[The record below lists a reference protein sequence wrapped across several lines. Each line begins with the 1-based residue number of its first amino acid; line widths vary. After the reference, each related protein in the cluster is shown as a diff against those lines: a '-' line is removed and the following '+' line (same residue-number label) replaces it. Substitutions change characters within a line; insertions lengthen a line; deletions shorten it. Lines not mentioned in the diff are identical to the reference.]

1 MESNSEFSKT
11 WPAPVGLR
19 QQKTTT
25 WIWAVQKEHV
35 LRSQA
40 PYHWANGTDNL
51 TRDSNPESPDYYYMY
66 VVLRM
71 GLEVTAFCSKDRCS
85 AIEPL
90 KLSQNATHHILNLF
104 PVLRNCSENQSH
116 PHIVSRIQYNLKNK
130 RG

>member
-1 MESNSEFSKT
+1 MESNSELSKT

-71 GLEVTAFCSKDRCS
+71 GLEVTTFCSKDRCS

-90 KLSQNATHHILNLF
+90 KLTLNPTHHIINLQ
-104 PVLRNCSENQSH
+104 PILLDRSPNLLH
-116 PHIVSRIQYNLKNK
+116 PRVISRI
-130 RG
+130 